1 MSAPE
6 PAPESAPEPAL
17 EPAPEPAPPPT
28 SGPAV
33 TWLGHATV
41 LIELDGVRLITDPL
55 LGARVGFLRRVG
67 GAVDSA
73 SVGGVD
79 VILLSHLHADH
90 AHVGSLRA
98 LGTGVTV
105 LAPVGSGRWLAGR
118 GFTDVRELGAGEE
131 LELGGVRVRATPA
144 SHPPGRWR
152 GGRGPA
158 PIGFLV
164 SGSQTIYFA
173 GDTDLFGDMELMFG
187 TVDLALLPIWGW
199 GRTLGAGH
207 LDPARAAQA
216 TAMIAP
222 RIVVPV
228 HWGTLRA
235 PWPLGSPA
243 PPAAP
248 AQLFAQL
255 AGRLAEGTEV
265 CVLDPGERLQLTP
278 RVIGGPHSV
287 GA

>member
-1 MSAPE
+1 
-6 PAPESAPEPAL
+6 
-17 EPAPEPAPPPT
+17 
-28 SGPAV
+28 V

-55 LGARVGFLRRVG
+55 LGPRVGFLRRTPGPVDAAAITDID
-67 GAVDSA
+67 AV
-73 SVGGVD
+73 
-79 VILLSHLHADH
+79 LLSHLHADH

-98 LGTGVTV
+98 LGPGMPV
-105 LAPVGSGRWLAGR
+105 LAPAGSGRWLAGR
-118 GFTDVRELGAGEE
+118 GFTDVRELTAGQE
-131 LELGGVRVRATPA
+131 LELDGVRVRATPA
-144 SHPPGRWR
+144 SHPRGRWR
-152 GGRGPA
+152 GGGGPA

-164 SGSQTIYFA
+164 SGSRTVYFA
-173 GDTDLFGDMELMFG
+173 GDTDLFAEMEQMAG
-187 TVDLALLPIWGW
+187 TVDVALLPISGW

-222 RIVVPV
+222 GIVVPI

-243 PPAAP
+243 PPGAP
-248 AQLFAQL
+248 AKLFAQL
-255 AGRLAEGTEV
+255 AGRQEGASEV
-265 CVLDPGERLQLTP
+265 RVLHPGERLELSP
-278 RVIGGPHSV
+278 RPIGGAHSV

>member
-1 MSAPE
+1 MSGA
-6 PAPESAPEPAL
+6 AAA
-17 EPAPEPAPPPT
+17 PAPPA
-28 SGPAV
+28 GPAV

-55 LGARVGFLRRVG
+55 LGSRVGFLRREGGALDASRV
-67 GAVDSA
+67 GAVD
-73 SVGGVD
+73 G
-79 VILLSHLHADH
+79 ILLSHLHADH

-105 LAPVGSGRWLAGR
+105 LAPAGSARWLTGR
-118 GFTDVRELGAGEE
+118 GFTDVRELGAGQA
-131 LELGGVRVRATPA
+131 LELGGVHIRATPA

-158 PIGFLV
+158 AIGFLV
-164 SGSQTIYFA
+164 SGSRNVYFA
-173 GDTDLFGDMELMFG
+173 GDTDLFGDMELMSG
-187 TVDLALLPIWGW
+187 AVDLALLPISGW

-222 RIVVPV
+222 KVVVPI

-235 PWPLGSPA
+235 PWPLASPA
-243 PPAAP
+243 PAAAP
-248 AQLFAQL
+248 ARLFAEL
-255 AGRLAEGTEV
+255 AARLAEGTEV
-265 CVLDPGERLQLTP
+265 RVLEPGERLELTP
-278 RVIGGPHSV
+278 RAIGGAHSV

>member
-1 MSAPE
+1 M
-6 PAPESAPEPAL
+6 
-17 EPAPEPAPPPT
+17 
-28 SGPAV
+28 

-55 LGARVGFLRRVG
+55 LGPRVGFLTRTG
-67 GAVDSA
+67 GAVDKDA
-73 SVGGVD
+73 VAAVD
-79 VILLSHLHADH
+79 AVLLSHLHADH

-98 LGTGVTV
+98 LGTGLPV
-105 LAPVGSGRWLAGR
+105 LAPAGSGRWLAGK
-118 GFTDVRELGAGEE
+118 GFTDVRELAAGQE
-131 LELGGVRVRATPA
+131 LELDGVHVRATPA
-144 SHPPGRWR
+144 SHPHGRWR
-152 GGRGPA
+152 GGGGPA

-164 SGSQTIYFA
+164 SGSRTVYFA
-173 GDTDLFGDMELMFG
+173 GDTDLFAEMEQLAG
-187 TVDLALLPIWGW
+187 TIDVALLPISGW

-222 RIVVPV
+222 RIVVPI

-243 PPAAP
+243 PPEAP
-248 AQLFAQL
+248 ARLFTEL
-255 AGRLAEGTEV
+255 AGRAAGASEVRVLA
-265 CVLDPGERLQLTP
+265 PGERLELSTRP
-278 RVIGGPHSV
+278 IGGAHSV

>member
-1 MSAPE
+1 MSE
-6 PAPESAPEPAL
+6 PAQVSR
-17 EPAPEPAPPPT
+17 PAPAAPA
-28 SGPAV
+28 GVAV

-55 LGARVGFLRRVG
+55 LGPRVGFLRRTA
-67 GAVDSA
+67 GAVDAA
-73 SVGGVD
+73 SIAHIDGV
-79 VILLSHLHADH
+79 LLSHLHADH

-98 LGTGVTV
+98 LGTAVTV
-105 LAPVGSGRWLAGR
+105 VAPAGSGRWLAGR
-118 GFTDVRELGAGEE
+118 GFTDVRELGAGQE
-131 LELGGVRVRATPA
+131 LELDEVRVHATPA
-144 SHPPGRWR
+144 SHPAGRWR
-152 GGRGPA
+152 GRGGPA

-164 SGSQTIYFA
+164 SGSQTVYFA
-173 GDTDLFGDMELMFG
+173 GDTDLFGEMELMAG
-187 TVDLALLPIWGW
+187 TVDVALLPISGW

-222 RIVVPV
+222 RVVVPI

-243 PPAAP
+243 PPGAP

-255 AGRLAEGTEV
+255 AGRLAGATEV
-265 CVLDPGERLQLTP
+265 RVLRPGERLQLSP
-278 RVIGGPHSV
+278 RPIGGAHTV